1 MIFFRPQ
8 RDLFTVILSRQS
20 FVTSIL
26 CVLTQIRKLQGGKFS
41 LNVILKMLSSLFLL
55 ENLLNFISMTFRN
68 VKYSWKKAILNSFMI
83 IQSIKSINQSLF
95 FLR

>member
-41 LNVILKMLSSLFLL
+41 LHVYLKC
-55 ENLLNFISMTFRN
+55 
-68 VKYSWKKAILNSFMI
+68 
-83 IQSIKSINQSLF
+83 
-95 FLR
+95 